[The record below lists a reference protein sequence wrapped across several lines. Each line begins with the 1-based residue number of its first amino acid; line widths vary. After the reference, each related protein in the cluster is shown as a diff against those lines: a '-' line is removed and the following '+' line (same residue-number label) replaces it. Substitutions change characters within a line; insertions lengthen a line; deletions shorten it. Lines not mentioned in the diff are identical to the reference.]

1 MDFTELR
8 HLAEQIETECGKAII
23 GKGEQI
29 RLVLTSLFA
38 GGHVLIDDI
47 PGVGKTTLV
56 KALSAV
62 LGCGMV
68 RVQFTPDLLP
78 SDIVGMNIYSQ
89 KTGEMVFTP
98 GPIMTN
104 ILLADEINR
113 AIPRTQSALL
123 EAMEERQV
131 SVDGVTYP
139 LAPPFMVLATQNPVE
154 TETTFALPAAQ
165 LDRFL
170 FKLSMGYPTPRE
182 EAAMLRTVGDG
193 AAFADLRPLLSP
205 EEVNRF
211 TREIRQV
218 RLSDPVVA
226 YIVELVQATREQPE
240 LACGASPRV
249 SRDLFRAS
257 KAYAALS
264 GRDYVTPDDVKYLAR
279 YVLPHR
285 VLLSHQAALSGLEA
299 AAWWRP
305 YWPRCPAG
313 RPGRSLPM
321 ARTPESAAVD
331 FAESSLFTG
340 RFSILA
346 LAACGVGFSLSGRLP
361 AAIFSLAA
369 AAVAAAARLW
379 ARHVLD
385 GVNAALQAERSCVF
399 PGEPCPLRVTL
410 DNPKWLPLVWLTVR
424 FPLEP
429 GGALRPEHR
438 WETVELPEGG
448 VQKPYYEKNVS
459 FLLGHQRMSYTSRL
473 QAEHRGL
480 LSFDRIRLLSGDGLC
495 LCVREKEIPLPRP
508 VTLAVFPR
516 LVPVST
522 RWFLRNSWELE
533 TGARGFQDDRTVIRN
548 VRAYQ
553 PGDNARSLNF
563 RLMARGQ
570 GAMVNIYEKISP
582 RRAAFLLD
590 GASFAGLPPEDFES
604 ALEILGSLAAQLMEE
619 EVAVSLLI
627 SRPAGRLE
635 QFATCRDRLQLPAV
649 LTLLAAA
656 DTAVSITADEI
667 LPRLRTLS
675 GAFLICGDV
684 RRLDAGTCALLE
696 RHRVPLLAWG
706 EQSHPL
712 LRVLDLNAFR
722 AGGGL

>member
-299 AAWWRP
+299 
-305 YWPRCPAG
+305 
-313 RPGRSLPM
+313 
-321 ARTPESAAVD
+321 
-331 FAESSLFTG
+331 
-340 RFSILA
+340 
-346 LAACGVGFSLSGRLP
+346 AACGVGFSLSGRLP